1 MSLSNMRIGPRL
13 LMSFGVPIV
22 LLIVANVIALG
33 ALVRVGDASAHLS
46 KAQNIRVVAED
57 IKYQRYLTRFDI
69 RQFVLKGK
77 SADRKAEATA
87 TDALEADIDQL
98 RGMAADDA
106 ELASLVT
113 RLKGLSAI
121 IDQRN
126 AFQIE
131 AIAKDP
137 AGMLLAFR
145 GKPASSLSG
154 AVNKSLADN
163 NISIPQEIAD
173 LTALDAL
180 TTQRVQAAQAAVA
193 DIYRMGLTVAIVAVI
208 IAVAVGLI
216 IVTISARSI
225 THPLGRA
232 VAVADAIAG
241 GDLSSHIEFAGTDE
255 IAQLLRSM
263 ETMQHNLLARA
274 AADKS
279 ITEDMDRVVAAG
291 LAGDLTARID
301 SADKSGATK
310 TLSDGINKLTE
321 RLMEIVVQ
329 MKEVAS
335 TVNVAAQ
342 QIAAGN
348 SDLARRTEEQASSL
362 EETASSMEELTSTVK
377 QNAENARHANQLGVG
392 ARDIAQ
398 HGGEV
403 MGDVVKTMNDIN
415 VSSTKIV
422 EIISVIDGI
431 AFQTNI
437 LALNAAV
444 EAARAGEQGRGFAVV
459 ASEVRSLAQRSSA
472 AAKEIKTLIGDT
484 VNKVVSGSDL
494 VKQAGKTMEEVVDA
508 VKRVTAI
515 IGDISAASEEQSS
528 GIEQVNLAVI
538 QMDEV
543 TQQNAALVEEAASA
557 AASLED
563 QSSNLVE
570 MMGAFKL
577 AGNGGTAHGGN
588 GNGNGSLG
596 VARRVPAK
604 SENGG
609 GKSKRRAAVAVAA
622 ERALPPGS
630 EVTRRKPAA
639 GDDEDDWEEF

>member
-1 MSLSNMRIGPRL
+1 MSLGNMRIGPRL
-13 LMSFGVPIV
+13 LLSFAVPIV
-22 LLIVANVIALG
+22 LLILANAVALG
-33 ALVRVGDASAHLS
+33 ALVRVGDAQTKLA
-46 KAQNIRVVAED
+46 KAQDIRVLAED
-57 IKYQRYLTRFDI
+57 IKYQRYLTRFYI
-69 RQFVLKGK
+69 RQYVLKGK
-77 SADRKAEATA
+77 DSDKQGEITA
-87 TDALEADIDQL
+87 TNALEDDINKI
-98 RGMAADDA
+98 GAMAAGDD
-106 ELASLVT
+106 ELSKLIGG
-113 RLKGLSAI
+113 LKPLSAL

-126 AFQIE
+126 AFQID
-131 AIAKDP
+131 AIGKDP
-137 AGMLLAFR
+137 AGMLLSFR
-145 GKPASSLSG
+145 GKPSTSLSTE
-154 AVNKSLADN
+154 VTKSLADN

-173 LTALDAL
+173 LDTLDQL
-180 TTQRVQAAQAAVA
+180 TTARVAAAKNSV
-193 DIYRMGLTVAIVAVI
+193 DDTYRTGLLVAVI
-208 IAVAVGLI
+208 AIAIAIVLGLI
-216 IVTISARSI
+216 VVTVSARSI
-225 THPLGRA
+225 TKPLARA
-232 VAVADAIAG
+232 VSVADAIAA
-241 GDLSSHIEFAGTDE
+241 GDLSSTFEATGNDE
-255 IAQLLRSM
+255 LGQLLRSM

-274 AADKS
+274 ASDRS
-279 ITEDMDRVVAAG
+279 ITEDMDRVVSAG

-301 SADKSGATK
+301 ATKKDGATK
-310 TLSDGINKLTE
+310 TLGEGINKLTE
-321 RLMEIVVQ
+321 RLMEIVLQ
-329 MKEVAS
+329 MREVAS

-362 EETASSMEELTSTVK
+362 EQTASSMEELTSTVK
-377 QNAENARHANQLGVG
+377 QNAENAKHANELGVG

-403 MGDVVKTMNDIN
+403 MTDVVKTMDEIN

-472 AAKEIKTLIGDT
+472 AAKEIKSLIGDT

-494 VKQAGKTMEEVVDA
+494 VKQAGKTMEEVVNA

-515 IGDISAASEEQSS
+515 IGDISAASDEQSS

-563 QSSNLVE
+563 QSANLVE
-570 MMGAFKL
+570 MMGMFKL
-577 AGNGGTAHGGN
+577 GTN
-588 GNGNGSLG
+588 GNATASLNLPRP
-596 VARRVPAK
+596 VATRSDAEVKP
-604 SENGG
+604 
-609 GKSKRRAAVAVAA
+609 RARSVAGTSG
-622 ERALPPGS
+622 RALTSGS
-630 EVTRRKPAA
+630 DAPLRKPAA
-639 GDDEDDWEEF
+639 DGEEGDWEEF